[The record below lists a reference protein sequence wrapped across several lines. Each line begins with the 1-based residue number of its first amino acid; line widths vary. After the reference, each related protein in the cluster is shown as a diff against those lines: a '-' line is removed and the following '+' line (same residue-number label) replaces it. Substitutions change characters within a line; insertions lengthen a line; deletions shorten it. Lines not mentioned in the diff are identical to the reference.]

1 MPPAARIPVWNAC
14 NFTNFKCWRLRFNNH
29 HGPCLQIEKIWCHLC
44 NSSSAMV
51 AIHHFIIGR
60 SGSCFS
66 YRFVFTFE
74 ISISITCTRS
84 HCLPSTFSPWS
95 DFNIIKLFAFLNCK
109 IVTIL
114 CLLNSCWRLL
124 ALLPVLMWLFFPLAL
139 DFQEWR
145 LLWKNHH
152 VVLQE

>member
-1 MPPAARIPVWNAC
+1 MPLAARIPVWNAC

-29 HGPCLQIEKIWCHLC
+29 HGPCLQIEKIWCLLC

-60 SGSCFS
+60 SGRCFS
-66 YRFVFTFE
+66 YRFLFTFE

-114 CLLNSCWRLL
+114 CLLNSCWWLL
-124 ALLPVLMWLFFPLAL
+124 ALLLFLTWLFFPLAL

-152 VVLQE
+152 VVLQ